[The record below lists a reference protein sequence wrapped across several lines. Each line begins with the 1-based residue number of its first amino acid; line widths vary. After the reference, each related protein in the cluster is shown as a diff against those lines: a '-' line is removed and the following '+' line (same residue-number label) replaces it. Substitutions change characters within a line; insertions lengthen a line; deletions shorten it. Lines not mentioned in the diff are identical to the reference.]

1 MTKYPLL
8 DGITDPQRLKTM
20 EIPELEALAEEIRRF
35 ILEHVSATGGHLA
48 SNLGVVELTL
58 ALHKVFDSPRDKI
71 IWDVGHQSYVHKILT
86 GRKTSFSE
94 LRRFGGLSGFP
105 KRSESV
111 HDVYETGH
119 SSTSVSAALGIAR
132 GRDLKREDYYALA
145 VIGDGALSGGL
156 AFEALNDAGHSKT
169 NLIVLLNDNEMSIA
183 KNVGA
188 LSTHLAKIR
197 SNPRYHWVKKEV
209 ESILRRIPGVGDTLY
224 DWVERFKN
232 SAKYF
237 VVPGV
242 LFEEMGFIYLG
253 PIDGHS
259 LPRLTD
265 MLQEAK
271 ALQGPI
277 LLHVI
282 TQKGKGYPHAEEKPA
297 LFHGIGP
304 FHPDTGCLLHSAQAA
319 SYSAAFGRHLAD
331 LAARDNRIT
340 AITAAMPDGTGLT
353 LFQKQFPERFFD
365 VGIAEG
371 HAVALAAGMAI
382 NGLRPVAAVYSTF
395 LQRAYDQILH
405 DVCQQNLPVLFA
417 VDRAGLVGE
426 DGETHQGVFDL
437 SYLRAMPN
445 LTIMAPKNT
454 DELKRMLELAFTL
467 NGPAAIRYPKT
478 LPKSLEG
485 TVTLP
490 MMDLSWEV
498 LRREGTDLALLA
510 VGPMVETALRTLAP
524 LKAAGLAAMVVN
536 ARVVKPLD
544 TLLLQQTAQV
554 CRYWVTLED
563 NCIQGGFGSAVNEFV
578 MAEGLSVSV
587 LNLGIPDRFVPHG
600 SVEELQRSL
609 DLDPAGVCRKIL
621 GRFGVLAEQFY
632 V

>member
-1 MTKYPLL
+1 MKYPLL
-8 DGITDPQRLKTM
+8 DGITDPQRLKAM
-20 EIPELEALAEEIRRF
+20 DLPDLEALAEEIRRF
-35 ILEHVSATGGHLA
+35 IVGHVSATGGHLA

-58 ALHKVFDSPRDKI
+58 ALHKIFDSPRDKI

-86 GRKTSFSE
+86 GRREGFSK
-94 LRRFGGLSGFP
+94 LRCFGGLSGFP

-111 HDVYETGH
+111 HDVFETGH

-132 GRDLKREDYYALA
+132 GRDLFGEDFHALA
-145 VIGDGALSGGL
+145 VIGDGAISGGL

-197 SNPRYHWVKKEV
+197 SHPRYHWVKKEV
-209 ESILRRIPGVGDTLY
+209 EAILRRIPGVGDTLF

-242 LFEEMGFIYLG
+242 LFEEMGFTYLG

-259 LPRLTD
+259 LPRLMA

-282 TQKGKGYPHAEEKPA
+282 TQKGRGYPHAEEKPA
-297 LFHGIGP
+297 LFHGVGP
-304 FHPDTGCLLHSAQAA
+304 FHPDTGCLLHPAQAA
-319 SYSAAFGRHLAD
+319 SYSAAFGWHLAD

-353 LFQKQFPERFFD
+353 LFQKRFPKRFFD

-371 HAVALAAGMAI
+371 HAVTLAAGMAAS
-382 NGLRPVAAVYSTF
+382 GLRPVAAVYSTF

-405 DVCQQNLPVLFA
+405 DVCQQNLPVVFA

-445 LTIMAPKNT
+445 LTLMAPKNT
-454 DELKRMLELAFTL
+454 DELKAMLELALTL

-485 TVTLP
+485 TVGPP
-490 MMDLSWEV
+490 MTDLSWEV
-498 LRREGTDLALLA
+498 LRREGTDAALLA
-510 VGPMVETALRTLAP
+510 VGPMAETALRALAH
-524 LKAAGLAAMVVN
+524 LKAARLSVMVIN
-536 ARVVKPLD
+536 ARVIKPLD
-544 TLLLQQTAQV
+544 TALLRQTARL
-554 CRYWVTLED
+554 CRHWVTLED
-563 NCIQGGFGSAVNEFV
+563 NCVQGGFGSAVNEFV
-578 MAEGLSVSV
+578 MAEGLPVSV

-609 DLDPAGVCRKIL
+609 GLDPEGVCEKIL
-621 GRFGVLAEQFY
+621 GRFGAVPEQTY